1 MNLLDEPLNYNEPS
15 HLTDMLHGN
24 IARICTSDNT
34 TEILTSLGF
43 AIDRLALLAYSRTLK
58 LTKRN
63 KEISIKQVRT
73 SFETIRESLGS
84 DPAYYSA
91 ELAMAFETLEAYLQE
106 D

>member
-1 MNLLDEPLNYNEPS
+1 MQLLDKPFNYKEQT

-24 IARICTSDNT
+24 IARICTSDNK

-43 AIDRLALLAYSRTLK
+43 AIDRLALLAYSRTLELSK
-58 LTKRN
+58 HN
-63 KEISIKQVRT
+63 KAISIRRARN
-73 SFETIRESLGS
+73 SLATIRESLGS

-91 ELAMAFETLEAYLQE
+91 ELAAAFETLEKFLKE